1 MAKKQAK
8 AKPKSQEKKIL
19 LSSVFRSGELFIR
32 HTFERIMR
40 QKYDMSEHESMAYF
54 DSALAS
60 GDIEFAR
67 IVYPDVNAYRVKE
80 KILNSI

>member
-1 MAKKQAK
+1 MAKSK
-8 AKPKSQEKKIL
+8 AASKKQEKKIL
-19 LSSVFRSGELFIR
+19 LSSVFRPDELFIR

-40 QKYDMSEHESMAYF
+40 QKHDMSEPESAVYF

-80 KILNSI
+80 KYSVGV

>member
-8 AKPKSQEKKIL
+8 PKIQEKKIL

-40 QKYDMSEHESMAYF
+40 QKYDMSEPESVAYF
-54 DSALAS
+54 DTALSS
-60 GDIEFAR
+60 GEIEFAR
-67 IVYPDVNAYRVKE
+67 IVYPDVKAYRVKE

>member
-8 AKPKSQEKKIL
+8 PKIQEKKIL

-40 QKYDMSEHESMAYF
+40 QKYDMSEHESVAYF
-54 DSALAS
+54 DSAIES
-60 GDIEFAR
+60 GEIEFAR
-67 IVYPDVNAYRVKE
+67 IVYPDVKAYRVKE
-80 KILNSI
+80 KYSVGV